1 VNLNF
6 GVLSPVFVL
15 SPVNNGAVLY
25 QNMTRSFS
33 QNSLAEQ
40 SQQHFIALDNF
51 MLLRECLEHSRTS
64 ETSVQKGSK
73 LDINLKISK
82 IFWGGAQPIHRPSPD
97 QGLKNHFLCPDE
109 RVATGEGRLAQ

>member
-15 SPVNNGAVLY
+15 SPVNNGAVLF

-40 SQQHFIALDNF
+40 SQQHFMALDKF
-51 MLLRECLEHSRTS
+51 YAFKRIL
-64 ETSVQKGSK
+64 
-73 LDINLKISK
+73 
-82 IFWGGAQPIHRPSPD
+82 GAQQNCRNRCAEM
-97 QGLKNHFLCPDE
+97 QQ
-109 RVATGEGRLAQ
+109 TAQFQP